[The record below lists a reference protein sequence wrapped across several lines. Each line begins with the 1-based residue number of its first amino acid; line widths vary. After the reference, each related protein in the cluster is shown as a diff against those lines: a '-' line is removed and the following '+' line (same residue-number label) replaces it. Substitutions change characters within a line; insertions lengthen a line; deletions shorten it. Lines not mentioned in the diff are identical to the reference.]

1 MASGITTGISF
12 AVGVSLVGIS
22 LFLSWLSTNYGFNMD
37 LLKWLLLPT
46 LGYLVALGL
55 NMFLQ
60 QVSCGKSSITQI
72 AIASSPIPIAI
83 LFFLLITLIGFV
95 RAPIESAV
103 PLAYRTQYGQSMAL
117 AFYMFWAGMFGEGL
131 AGGFAQGCPA

>member
-12 AVGVSLVGIS
+12 AVGVSLAGIAR
-22 LFLSWLSTNYGFNMD
+22 FLSWASTNYGFSID
-37 LLKWLLLPT
+37 LLKWIVLPT

-55 NMFLQ
+55 NMFIQ

-72 AIASSPIPIAI
+72 AIGSSPVPIAI
-83 LFFLLITLIGFV
+83 LFFLLITLVGFV

-103 PLAYRTQYGQSMAL
+103 PLAYKIQYGQSMAL

-131 AGGFAQGCPA
+131 AGGFAQGCPP